1 MTRNT
6 LMDLHNILFEELERL
21 NNEDLTS
28 DELRDEVK
36 RAKAIEGIADK
47 VTANT
52 ANMISAM
59 RLQSQS
65 GGVHVPHALL
75 GGSE

>member
-6 LMDLHNILFEELERL
+6 LIDLHNILFEELERL

-28 DELRDEVK
+28 DELRDEVR

-52 ANMISAM
+52 ANMLSAM

-65 GGVHVPHALL
+65 SGVHVPHALL
-75 GGSE
+75 GGE